1 MSDLPIG
8 FIGLGAMGR
17 PMAINLA
24 DSGQALVVRDVNP
37 TATDILAQRGAQVAA
52 SVQALAGQAAT
63 VFACMP
69 SVATAEDVVTEAAS
83 AEGSALKHF
92 VNLST
97 TGSKFSQAAAGL
109 LAEQGIAYLDAP
121 ISGGPPGAEAAT
133 LSIMCSGDRAA
144 YEAARPA
151 LEVMSGKLTYLGE
164 QAGAAQTMKLV
175 NNIMSFCNMVAASE
189 AFTLGAKAGLD
200 PEQMVEVVNASS
212 GRNSASQDKIPKAVL
227 TRSFDYGG
235 GNHIILKDL
244 ELWRQEAEAY
254 GIPAYMGNLV
264 RTLFRQMVQE
274 EGADQDFTRIFLLM
288 ERMAGMEMKKTR

>member
-1 MSDLPIG
+1 MSNTPIG
-8 FIGLGAMGR
+8 FVGLGAMGR
-17 PMAINLA
+17 PMAVNLA
-24 DSGQALVVRDVNP
+24 DSGQKLVVRDVNP
-37 TATDILAQRGAQVAA
+37 TATDILAQRGAIVAA
-52 SVQALAGQAAT
+52 SIQALADQSAT
-63 VFACMP
+63 VLACMP
-69 SVATAEDVVTEAAS
+69 SVAIAEEVVEQA
-83 AEGSALKHF
+83 AEGSAVKHF
-92 VNLST
+92 VNLGT
-97 TGSKFSQAAAGL
+97 TGSKFSQAAASL
-109 LAEQGIAYLDAP
+109 LAEKGIAYLDAP

-144 YEAARPA
+144 FEAAQPA
-151 LEVMSGKLTYLGE
+151 LAVMSGKLTYLGE
-164 QAGAAQTMKLV
+164 QVGAAQTMKLV
-175 NNIMSFCNMVAASE
+175 NNIMSFCNLVAASE

-235 GNHIILKDL
+235 ANYIILKDL

-274 EGADQDFTRIFLLM
+274 EGQDKDFTRIFQLM
-288 ERMAGMEMKKTR
+288 ERMAGVEMKKTR